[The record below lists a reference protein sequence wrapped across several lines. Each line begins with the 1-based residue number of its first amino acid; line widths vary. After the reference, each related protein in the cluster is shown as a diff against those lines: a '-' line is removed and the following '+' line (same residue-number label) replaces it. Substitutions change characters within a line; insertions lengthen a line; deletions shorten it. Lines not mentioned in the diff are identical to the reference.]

1 MFAAVMED
9 EDICR
14 GVLERIL
21 GIPIKHVTV
30 RSEVSLFINSDY
42 RGVRLDVLANDESGT
57 VFNVEMQITNLHNLP
72 KRSRIYQGRMDLA
85 ALKPG

>member
-42 RGVRLDVLANDESGT
+42 RGVQLDVQTCTIFPNEAVSIRGAWIL
-57 VFNVEMQITNLHNLP
+57 QP
-72 KRSRIYQGRMDLA
+72 
-85 ALKPG
+85 

>member
-21 GIPIKHVTV
+21 GIPIKHVT
-30 RSEVSLFINSDY
+30 
-42 RGVRLDVLANDESGT
+42 
-57 VFNVEMQITNLHNLP
+57 
-72 KRSRIYQGRMDLA
+72 GRPA
-85 ALKPG
+85 GCIGE